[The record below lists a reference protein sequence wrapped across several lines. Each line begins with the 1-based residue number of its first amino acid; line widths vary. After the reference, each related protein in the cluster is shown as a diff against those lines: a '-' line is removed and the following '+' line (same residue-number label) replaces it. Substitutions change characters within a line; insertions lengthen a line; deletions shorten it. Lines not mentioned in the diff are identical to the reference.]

1 MTNRFSSLPPI
12 ELAGALT
19 APRPPVLVDVRE
31 RDAFEAG
38 HIPGSRNVWVYDLG
52 AQRAALPASLAARLV
67 VVGDHRKR
75 AHAAANFLIL
85 IGFGD
90 VAVLEGGIAA
100 YEGPIETGP
109 PAAPQVSGPELRIIP
124 NDAVD
129 GTTGAGH
136 DGGAD

>member
-1 MTNRFSSLPPI
+1 MTNRFNSLPAI
-12 ELAGALT
+12 ELALAL
-19 APRPPVLVDVRE
+19 AGPRPPVLVDVRE
-31 RDAFEAG
+31 RAAFEAG

-52 AQRAALPASLAARLV
+52 AERAALPASLGARLV

-75 AHAAANFLIL
+75 AHAAATFLTL

-109 PAAPQVSGPELRIIP
+109 PIAAPKRGPELRIIP
-124 NDAVD
+124 NEGTDDSGSAVITD
-129 GTTGAGH
+129 
-136 DGGAD
+136 